1 MRTSATGCCELALI
15 ASTPRNGPVPSLGP
29 CSKRVGFF
37 QGKPAS
43 PSNRPR
49 PRPRRRQRALG
60 GFTLLEMLVALVIIG
75 VAVSTVVIVLQPD
88 HRAAVQEEAKRLA
101 ALLELASEEATLMG
115 TPMAWVGLAGGYE
128 FQARELTERGP
139 DWGVV
144 RGDDLLHPRSL
155 PAGIYILN
163 IQADGQALALGE
175 RVLLGLQGVHA
186 LRVELALGNARALV
200 SGSAGRFQLDLTA
213 EAGS

>member
-1 MRTSATGCCELALI
+1 MHR
-15 ASTPRNGPVPSLGP
+15 
-29 CSKRVGFF
+29 
-37 QGKPAS
+37 KPAS
-43 PSNRPR
+43 RSNRSR
-49 PRPRRRQRALG
+49 PGLFRLQRVQG

-75 VAVSTVVIVLQPD
+75 VAVATVVLVLQPD

-101 ALLELASEEATLMG
+101 ALLELASEEAALMG

-128 FQARELTERGP
+128 FLARELTERGP

-155 PAGIYILN
+155 PSGIYILN
-163 IQADGQALALGE
+163 IQADGQTLALGE

-200 SGSAGRFQLDLTA
+200 SGRAGRFQLDLA
-213 EAGS
+213 AGEGS